1 MRSKWVVAAGVLV
14 LVAAACSSGS
24 SKSGAKPSTTKKPAS
39 TTTVGTNTTAA
50 AAAGASWTTYY
61 GDASRPGRS
70 TDGPTTAAAKKQWAS
85 PTLDGD
91 LYAQPILAGD
101 RMIMGTE
108 NDTVYSLNAADGT
121 IAWQTHLG
129 TPVAGKSLPCGNV
142 DPVGITSTP
151 VVDVSA
157 GRVYAVGM
165 VQPAQTV
172 LFDLDLA
179 TGKLIASTVVDVPG
193 SNPLTQNQ
201 RSALTLAGG
210 KVFVPFG
217 GRFGDCG
224 SYHGRVV
231 SVPVTSAGLG
241 AAASYTL
248 PTQNEGGFWAPP
260 GASVAKDGSLYL
272 TAGNSSS
279 GGAFD
284 QGDSVVRISADLQL
298 LDSFTPSNWKAL
310 NASDL
315 DLGTTGPVL
324 LPGNRVFQVGKEG
337 VGYLLDAQKL
347 GGIGGE
353 LHAANVC
360 GTSHAF
366 GAVARDG
373 ETVYVPCLDRL
384 VQVTVSGDGFSV
396 GWSATLDTPGPPI
409 VAGGAVWT
417 VTTGSG
423 DLVALDPATGK
434 TVAAQHVGE
443 VPSRFTS
450 LAAGGGRVVVGAGRV
465 LLAFGS

>member
-1 MRSKWVVAAGVLV
+1 MRSRPWFLVVPVLV
-14 LVAAACSSGS
+14 LVTTGCSSSS
-24 SKSGAKPSTTKKPAS
+24 SKSSAKSS
-39 TTTVGTNTTAA
+39 TTTKQPSTAA
-50 AAAGASWTTYY
+50 AVTTTTVATASGAQWTTYY
-61 GDASRPGRS
+61 GDASRPGLA
-70 TDGPTTAAAKKQWAS
+70 TGGPTAAAKKQWAS

-91 LYAQPILAGD
+91 LYAQPLLADG
-101 RMIMGTE
+101 RVIMATE

-121 IAWQTHLG
+121 IVWQTHLG

-172 LFDLDLA
+172 LFDLDLS
-179 TGKLIASTVVDVPG
+179 TGKLIASTVVDAPG

-201 RSALTLAGG
+201 RSALTLSGG

-224 SYHGRVV
+224 TYHGRVV
-231 SVPVTSAGLG
+231 SVPVTAAGLG
-241 AAASYTL
+241 TATSYTL
-248 PTQNEGGFWAPP
+248 PTQNQGGFWAPP
-260 GASVAKDGSLYL
+260 GASVGSDGSLYL
-272 TAGNSSS
+272 AAGNSSS
-279 GGAFD
+279 NGTFD
-284 QGDSVVRISADLQL
+284 EGDSVVRISANLQL

-310 NASDL
+310 NSGDL
-315 DLGTTGPVL
+315 DLGTTSPVL

-353 LHAANVC
+353 LHSANVC
-360 GTSHAF
+360 GSSHAF

-373 ETVYVPCLDRL
+373 ETMFVPCLDRL
-384 VQVTVSGDGFSV
+384 VQVTVSGDSFST
-396 GWSATLDTPGPPI
+396 GWSATLNTPGPPI

-423 DLVALDPATGK
+423 DLVALDQSTGK
-434 TVAAQHVGE
+434 TLSVQHIGD

-450 LAAGGGRVVVGAGRV
+450 PAADGGRVVVGAGRV